1 MSLKEES
8 FVNVEP
14 DKWFECKTIK
24 INKYCEKWEIRKRL
38 GGGYNGN
45 IFNVVDSLSS
55 DSEKYVLKIP
65 RENTSKEYF
74 YSEIHNLQKLSGNIQ
89 IPTMIDY
96 CDKKENPFLVYKHI
110 PGTSLHDMILNKG
123 NIPLRDTI
131 VAIFKLLDTIKYC
144 HDKKIIHRDI
154 KPANIIC
161 RNDDINDLVLID
173 FGLSVDIENCHHASG
188 GTIYGNRS
196 LVTPEFWIGDDK
208 ENPVSDLTYICGSVF
223 FYMLFGCLPYVM
235 TDEKGN
241 PPHKRKKVIEI
252 MDEWKREEIEIM
264 NSFFEKVFSPHISRR
279 FQNVDEIKDFLSK
292 ICFSQTR

>member
-14 DKWFECKTIK
+14 DKWFECRTIR
-24 INKYCEKWEIRKRL
+24 INKYCGKWEIRKRL

-45 IFNVVDSLSS
+45 IFNVVDSSLS
-55 DSEKYVLKIP
+55 DSEEYILKIP

-74 YSEIHNLQKLSGNIQ
+74 YSEIHNLLKLSGNTQ
-89 IPTMIDY
+89 IPAIVDY
-96 CDKKENPFLVYKHI
+96 CDKDKNLFLVYKHI
-110 PGTSLHDMILNKG
+110 PGTSLHDMILKN
-123 NIPLRDTI
+123 NYIPLHDAI
-131 VAIFKLLDTIKYC
+131 AAIFKLLDTVKYC

-208 ENPVSDLTYICGSVF
+208 KNPVSDLTYICGSVF

-235 TDEKGN
+235 TDEDGN
-241 PPHKRKKVIEI
+241 PHHKRERAIDI
-252 MDEWKREEIEIM
+252 MSSWGGNEVFNM
-264 NSFFEKVFSPHISRR
+264 NGFFNKVFDPHISNR
-279 FQNVDEIKDFLSK
+279 FQNIDEIKDWLNEIS
-292 ICFSQTR
+292 SSN